1 MSDSEEHEQPV
12 RKIRLHHPKQESG
25 REPSRPS
32 PFSWLSPVATR
43 RREKSV
49 EGLLYGCAVAEAL
62 AQAHNGL
69 PPRVGLKL
77 YGRNPLEYRYQP
89 GVGITSHR
97 THALIITTQAML
109 ESRTDKDRFANSLR
123 KRISWYQR
131 SFPVRHVQSF
141 FSSIVRKCRNV
152 SYENSLELGFGDDPM
167 VRSLILAVGLQGGM
181 NNFSRWLEK
190 SVDVTHGDFR
200 VLHAATL
207 TAYAAQIAQ
216 LHEGDTLD
224 PFKTLGMLIDAT
236 DEPDLLD
243 QLRELESHLRNH
255 RSVAF
260 VAKQFGWGNGVPAD
274 VMAVS
279 LLGIYSWLRHPTSYR
294 NAVERAVL
302 LGGSCSAVA
311 VLAGSLAGI
320 TLGRNRIPR
329 HWTKDV
335 SFFPYDKAWREQLI
349 ERVKD
354 WPHGVED
361 IQEAR
366 GLPSQYLGQIA
377 RNTWRSVFRLIHAA
391 IRLPVKSVAF
401 SLRKKG

>member
-1 MSDSEEHEQPV
+1 M
-12 RKIRLHHPKQESG
+12 HHPKKDSE
-25 REPSRPS
+25 REPSLPS
-32 PFSWLSPVATR
+32 PYPWLSPVATR
-43 RREKSV
+43 LREKSV

-62 AQAHNGL
+62 AQAHDGL
-69 PPRVGLKL
+69 RPRVGLKL
-77 YGRNPLEYRYQP
+77 YGRNPLEFRLQP
-89 GVGITSHR
+89 GVGLTSHR
-97 THALIITTQAML
+97 THALLITTQAML

-141 FSSIVRKCRNV
+141 FSNFVRKCRNV
-152 SYENSLELGFGDDPM
+152 SDENSLELGFGNDPL

-190 SVDVTHGDFR
+190 SVEVTHGDFR
-200 VLHAATL
+200 VLHVATL

-216 LHEGDTLD
+216 LHEDDALD
-224 PFKTLGMLIDAT
+224 PIKTLGMLIDAT
-236 DEPDLLD
+236 DDPELLD
-243 QLRELESHLRNH
+243 QLRGLESHLRSR

-260 VAKQFGWGNGVPAD
+260 VAKQFGWGDGVPAD
-274 VMAVS
+274 AMAVS
-279 LLGIYSWLRHPTSYR
+279 ILGVYSWLRHPTSYR

-320 TLGRNRIPR
+320 TLGKDRIPR
-329 HWTKDV
+329 HWTKSV
-335 SFFPYDKAWREQLI
+335 SFFPYDKAWLEQLI

-377 RNTWRSVFRLIHAA
+377 RNTWVSLFGLIHAA

-401 SLRKKG
+401 ILRKKV

>member
-1 MSDSEEHEQPV
+1 M
-12 RKIRLHHPKQESG
+12 HPPKKSSG

-32 PFSWLSPVATR
+32 PYPWLSPVATR
-43 RREKSV
+43 LRERSV
-49 EGLLYGCAVAEAL
+49 EGLLFGCAVAEAL
-62 AQAHNGL
+62 AQAHDGL
-69 PPRVGLKL
+69 RPRVGLKL
-77 YGRNPLEYRYQP
+77 YGRNPLEYRFQP
-89 GVGITSHR
+89 GVGLTSHR
-97 THALIITTQAML
+97 THALLITTQALL
-109 ESRTDKDRFANSLR
+109 ESRTDKDRFENSLR

-131 SFPVRHVQSF
+131 SFPFKHIQSS
-141 FSSIVRKCRNV
+141 FSSVIRSSRSV
-152 SYENSLELGFGDDPM
+152 SYDNSLDLGFGDDPL

-181 NNFSRWLEK
+181 NNFSHWLEK
-190 SVDVTHGDFR
+190 SVEVTHGDFR

-216 LHEGDTLD
+216 LHEDDALD
-224 PFKTLGMLIDAT
+224 PIKTIGMLIDAT
-236 DEPDLLD
+236 EEPELLD
-243 QLRELESHLRNH
+243 HLRGIESHLRSR

-260 VAKQFGWGNGVPAD
+260 VARQFGWSDGVPAD

-279 LLGIYSWLRHPTSYR
+279 ILGVYSWLRHPTSYR

-320 TLGRNRIPR
+320 TLGKNRIPR
-329 HWTKDV
+329 HWTKGV

-377 RNTWRSVFRLIHAA
+377 RNTWISLFGLIHAA

-401 SLRKKG
+401 SLRKKR